1 MTNIK
6 ERIIGAVTIM
16 SEKDAQKVWD
26 LIQGIFILNNAEEVE
41 PDEFDLMLLDEIQK
55 NPECHEF
62 VSQEEVM
69 KELGL

>member
-1 MTNIK
+1 MQFLNI
-6 ERIIGAVTIM
+6 
-16 SEKDAQKVWD
+16 
-26 LIQGIFILNNAEEVE
+26 EEVE

-62 VSQEEVM
+62 VSQEEAM